1 MTNRP
6 TREQD
11 TRVQQAV
18 GNLLRA
24 GVLLSAMV
32 VLGGGVLFL
41 LRHGGSV
48 PNYRVFRGE
57 PVNLRAFAGIV
68 RDAFS
73 GSGRGII
80 QLGLLI
86 LVATPV
92 ARVAFTAVAFAFE
105 RDRTYVLVALLVLSL
120 LLKSLAG

>member
-1 MTNRP
+1 MTTGP

-11 TRVQQAV
+11 ARVQQAV
-18 GNLLRA
+18 GNLLRV
-24 GVLLSAMV
+24 GVLLAALIV
-32 VLGGGVLFL
+32 AAGGVLFL
-41 LRHGGSV
+41 LRHGCSV
-48 PNYRVFRGE
+48 PDYRVFRGE
-57 PVNLRAFAGIV
+57 PVDFRTFGGIV

-73 GSGRGII
+73 GSGRGMI
-80 QLGLLI
+80 QLGLLV